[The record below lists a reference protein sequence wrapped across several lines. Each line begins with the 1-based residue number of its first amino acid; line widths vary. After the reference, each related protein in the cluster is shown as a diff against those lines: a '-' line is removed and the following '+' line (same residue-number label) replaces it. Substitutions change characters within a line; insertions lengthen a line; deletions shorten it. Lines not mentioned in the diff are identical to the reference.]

1 MTVHMANLLVG
12 HVAAFLCCSMPCFIG
27 SNEATEM
34 DRSPSSPE
42 NVATAVCD
50 LAKGAGSKLSLAA
63 RIRICRQCLDTVYE
77 NAWEW
82 SERAA
87 IAKGLPATS
96 SIRAED
102 LLSGPAVVARQLQFT
117 IQTLTDIQR
126 QGCPRLTGR
135 PRRLSDNQLSVP
147 VFPTKGF
154 YDSLTFMGIRASV
167 RLQRGLGPEEIHGT
181 LTRLAADE
189 ELTGVTG
196 ILGAGNVSS
205 IPATDSLNK
214 IMFERRCVLLK
225 MNPVNEYLAPIFE
238 RALAPLIKA
247 GLLRIL
253 TGGPGVGSEMIHHEL
268 VDDVHITGSAATHD
282 IIVWGGDGAERRR
295 RKQNND
301 PALKKSVTSELG
313 NVTPW
318 IIVPGDYKESQLQSQ
333 AQHVAA
339 SITNNSSFNCLA
351 TKVIITWKHWP
362 QRDLFLDLLQRYLSA
377 TPVRPGYYPGATARF
392 ERFAGFTAPAVS
404 DGCLPWTL
412 LTGQSMNARPELFQE
427 ESFVCVCAET
437 HLDATSP
444 VNFLEVATNFV
455 NDRVTGTLC
464 ASVSIPPSF
473 RRQQADA
480 VERCLTDLR
489 YGSVCINQWSGLA
502 YGLVSP
508 PWGAYPG
515 ATPQNVQSGIG
526 NVHNTYLLDRI
537 EKTVL
542 EGPLINFPRPI
553 WFPSHGRSV
562 DVATR
567 LVQLY
572 HRPSMFRLPGLFSAA
587 LLG

>member
-1 MTVHMANLLVG
+1 MVG
-12 HVAAFLCCSMPCFIG
+12 HVPALVCCSG

-34 DRSPSSPE
+34 DRRNNPCAK
-42 NVATAVCD
+42 VAAAAHD
-50 LAKGAGSKLSLAA
+50 LTKAAGNTLSVAA
-63 RIRICRQCLDTVYE
+63 RIQLCRHCIDTVYE
-77 NAWEW
+77 NALDWA
-82 SERAA
+82 ERAA

-102 LLSGPAVVARQLQFT
+102 LLSGPAVVARQLQLT
-117 IQTLTDIQR
+117 IQTLTDIQT

-135 PRRLSDNQLSVP
+135 PVRLSNNQLSVP

-154 YDSLTFMGIRASV
+154 YDSLTFMGIRGSV
-167 RLQRGLGPEEIHGT
+167 RLQRGVDLGEIHGT
-181 LTRLAADE
+181 LARVAADE
-189 ELTGVTG
+189 ELAGVTG

-225 MNPVNEYLAPIFE
+225 MNPVNAYLAPVFE
-238 RALAPLIKA
+238 RALAPLIRA

-253 TGGPGVGSEMIHHEL
+253 TGGSDVGSEMIHHDL
-268 VDDVHITGSAATHD
+268 VDDVHITGSAATHEV
-282 IIVWGGDGAERRR
+282 IVWGGDAAERCR
-295 RKQNND
+295 RKQDND
-301 PALKKSVTSELG
+301 PVLKKSVTSELG

-318 IIVPGDYKESQLQSQ
+318 VIVPGDYKESQLQSQ

-351 TKVIITWKHWP
+351 TKVIVTWKNWP
-362 QRDLFLDLLQRYLSA
+362 QRGHFLDLLQRYLSV
-377 TPVRPGYYPGATARF
+377 TPARPGYYPGATERF
-392 ERFAGFTAPAVS
+392 ERFAGFAAPADS

-412 LTGQSMNARPELFQE
+412 LTAQSIDERPDLFQE

-437 HLDATSP
+437 QLDATSP
-444 VNFLEVATNFV
+444 AQFLQVATDFV
-455 NDRVTGTLC
+455 NDRMTGTLC
-464 ASVSIPPSF
+464 ASVSIPPRF
-473 RRQQADA
+473 RSQQPDA

-515 ATPQNVQSGIG
+515 ATPDNVQSGIG
-526 NVHNTYLLDRI
+526 NVHNTYLLDRVK
-537 EKTVL
+537 KTVL
-542 EGPLINFPRPI
+542 EGPLVNFPRPV
-553 WFPSHGRSV
+553 WFPSHSRSV

-587 LLG
+587 LMG

>member
-1 MTVHMANLLVG
+1 
-12 HVAAFLCCSMPCFIG
+12 MPCSIG

-34 DRSPSSPE
+34 DRRNTPFE
-42 NVATAVCD
+42 NVAAAARD
-50 LAKGAGSKLSLAA
+50 LAKGAGNTLSVAA
-63 RIRICRQCLDTVYE
+63 RIRICRRCIDTVYE
-77 NAWEW
+77 TAREW
-82 SERAA
+82 AERAA

-102 LLSGPAVVARQLQFT
+102 LLSGPAVVARQLQLT

-126 QGCPRLTGR
+126 QGCPRLTGS
-135 PRRLSDNQLSVP
+135 PRRLSGNQLSVP
-147 VFPTKGF
+147 VFPTNGL
-154 YDSLTFMGIRASV
+154 YDSLTFMGIRGSV
-167 RLQRGLGPEEIHGT
+167 RLQRGGDPEEIHGT
-181 LTRLAADE
+181 LARLAADE

-225 MNPVNEYLAPIFE
+225 MNPVNEYLAPIFA

-253 TGGPGVGSEMIHHEL
+253 TGGPDVGSEMIHHEL
-268 VDDVHITGSAATHD
+268 VDDVHITGCAATHD
-282 IIVWGGDGAERRR
+282 TIVWGSDAAERRR
-295 RKQNND
+295 RKQDND

-318 IIVPGDYKESQLQSQ
+318 IIVPGDYKESQLRSQ

-351 TKVIITWKHWP
+351 TKVIVTWKNWP
-362 QRDLFLDLLQRYLSA
+362 QRDIFLDLLRHYLSA
-377 TPVRPGYYPGATARF
+377 TPVRPGYYPGATERF
-392 ERFAGFTAPAVS
+392 ERFSGFTAPP
-404 DGCLPWTL
+404 DPEGCLPWTL
-412 LTGQSMNARPELFQE
+412 LTGQSIDARPDLFQE

-437 HLDATSP
+437 QLDATSP
-444 VNFLEVATNFV
+444 AKFLEVATNFV

-464 ASVSIPPSF
+464 ASVSIPPGF
-473 RRQQADA
+473 RSQQADA
-480 VERCLTDLR
+480 VERCITDLR

-515 ATPQNVQSGIG
+515 ATPENVQSGIG

-542 EGPLINFPRPI
+542 EGPLINFPRPV

-572 HRPSMFRLPGLFSAA
+572 HRPSVFRLPGLFSAA